1 MKIFYNSFVYMR
13 KMAVSSDLVLMG
25 VCCRAILL
33 EPSCVLSAAPNS
45 IQLSVSSVVLNPSHS
60 DPLTQ
65 SLYQVVMTTS
75 SKIISIATSFL
86 LL

>member
-45 IQLSVSSVVLNPSHS
+45 IQLCLLAQWFSTPHT
-60 DPLTQ
+60 LT
-65 SLYQVVMTTS
+65 L
-75 SKIISIATSFL
+75 
-86 LL
+86 